1 LLRVVKGAV
10 GNNEIK
16 MGMENEMIRGIG
28 ICIAAALVFGSLGCA
43 SRETAAQETSEMS
56 TQEASSQQE
65 TETER
70 DRTAGYKESTSPE
83 RFDASYAFF
92 LTGMLTRK
100 EPPEPY
106 CNTNEDGSLRL
117 YLSNQDGT
125 PYSAEGLIYDHDM
138 FTLKTYVKSNQGS
151 EDEAGSGSADFMYVL
166 TPNCVGEAEIVTLS
180 CYYGSDEP
188 EYVGN
193 VYHITVDENLRC
205 SMDWYGRVSTE
216 ENLVIMQDG
225 EVLFGVDLS

>member
-1 LLRVVKGAV
+1 MKKQKA
-10 GNNEIK
+10 
-16 MGMENEMIRGIG
+16 MGIG
-28 ICIAAALVFGSLGCA
+28 IAAALVLASMGCA
-43 SRETAAQETSEMS
+43 SRETENSETV
-56 TQEASSQQE
+56 TQESDSQTAVQE

-70 DRTAGYKESTSPE
+70 DRSEEYTERTSPE
-83 RFDASYAFF
+83 RFDASYSVR
-92 LTGMLTRK
+92 LTGELTRE
-100 EPPEPY
+100 EPPDVY

-117 YLSNQDGT
+117 YLSEQDGT

-166 TPNCVGEAEIVTLS
+166 TPSDAGEAEIVTLS

-193 VYHITVDENLRC
+193 IYHITVDENLRC

-216 ENLVIMQDG
+216 ENLVILQDG
-225 EVLFGVDLS
+225 EVFCGTE

>member
-1 LLRVVKGAV
+1 MKKQKA
-10 GNNEIK
+10 I
-16 MGMENEMIRGIG
+16 GIG
-28 ICIAAALVFGSLGCA
+28 IAAALVLTSMGCA
-43 SRETAAQETSEMS
+43 FRETENSETVTQENRETS
-56 TQEASSQQE
+56 TQETSSQQE

-70 DRTAGYKESTSPE
+70 DRTAGYTERTSPE
-83 RFDASYAFF
+83 RFDASYSVR
-92 LTGMLTRK
+92 LTGVLTRE
-100 EPPEPY
+100 EPPDPY

-117 YLSNQDGT
+117 YLSEQDGT

-166 TPNCVGEAEIVTLS
+166 TPSYAGEAEIVTLS

-205 SMDWYGRVSTE
+205 GMDWYGRVSTE
-216 ENLVIMQDG
+216 ENLVILLDG
-225 EVLFGVDLS
+225 EVLCGME